1 MNETEDINSESSIE
15 YPDGFCQRC
24 GINRDDCMCE
34 VLYGIDRPVNC
45 IYCHHM
51 VSDGFCQRCGINRDD
66 CMCEVLYGIDRPV
79 NCIYCH
85 HMVSECLCSLKDIKR
100 TDSTHNNKSEEK
112 SDIEYDYWDD
122 ESDVYC
128 SGRESPD
135 SVS

>member
-15 YPDGFCQRC
+15 YP
-24 GINRDDCMCE
+24 
-34 VLYGIDRPVNC
+34 
-45 IYCHHM
+45 
-51 VSDGFCQRCGINRDD
+51 DGFCQRCGINRDD